1 MGSRSTGRKLAM
13 QLLYQAEL
21 RNKTL
26 EEVTETI
33 KEDSNYPI
41 PTRKFA
47 ITLALNTWEVRK
59 KLDQCIDQLAIDWD
73 IDRISIVDKNI
84 LRLAIYELQE
94 YKTPQNV
101 ILNEAI
107 ELAKQ
112 FSSEDAS
119 RFINGILGKLIK
131 EN

>member
-26 EEVTETI
+26 EEVTEAI
-33 KEDSNYPI
+33 ESDSSYPI
-41 PTRKFA
+41 ATRKFA
-47 ITLALNTWEVRK
+47 ISLAKSTWKIRK
-59 KLDQCIDQLAIDWD
+59 ILDQHIDTLAIDWD

-84 LRLAIYELQE
+84 LRLAIYELKESQ
-94 YKTPQNV
+94 TPQNV

-131 EN
+131 KD

>member
-33 KEDSNYPI
+33 KEDTSYPVA
-41 PTRKFA
+41 TREFA
-47 ITLALNTWEVRK
+47 ITLAINTWKVRK
-59 KLDQCIDQLAIDWD
+59 TLDQRINTLAIDWD
-73 IDRISIVDKNI
+73 IERISIVDKNI
-84 LRLAIYELQE
+84 LRLAIYELKESQ
-94 YKTPQNV
+94 TPQNV

>member
-21 RNKTL
+21 RKKTL

-47 ITLALNTWEVRK
+47 ITLAFDPDPACL
-59 KLDQCIDQLAIDWD
+59 
-73 IDRISIVDKNI
+73 S
-84 LRLAIYELQE
+84 
-94 YKTPQNV
+94 
-101 ILNEAI
+101 
-107 ELAKQ
+107 
-112 FSSEDAS
+112 
-119 RFINGILGKLIK
+119 
-131 EN
+131 